1 MGKNNKGLLFHV
13 CCCGG
18 LRPVYA
24 ILTVQARRKEMS
36 TVCQR
41 NKEKKRNTHLRVKEA
56 SWNIALLLSYLR
68 NAGFSP
74 PSLFPASQSG
84 GWIRRLATQFGVF
97 STCKSRQIKVPC
109 GGGVAWVALWRA
121 FPQTQELVFWWS
133 LQSYLISAP
142 FSCWYFLL
150 LKQRI
155 FWYYSSCQVMAILC
169 CVAKKAASAA
179 QEE

>member
-1 MGKNNKGLLFHV
+1 
-13 CCCGG
+13 
-18 LRPVYA
+18 
-24 ILTVQARRKEMS
+24 MS

-41 NKEKKRNTHLRVKEA
+41 NKEKKRNTQLRGKEA
-56 SWNIALLLSYLR
+56 FLNIASLLSYLR
-68 NAGFSP
+68 TAIFSP
-74 PSLFPASQSG
+74 PSLSPASRSG

-97 STCKSRQIKVPC
+97 STCKIRRIQAPC

-121 FPQTQELVFWWS
+121 FPQTQELVFWWF
-133 LQSYLISAP
+133 LLSYLTSAP

-155 FWYYSSCQVMAILC
+155 FWYYSSHQVMAFLC

-179 QEE
+179 QRQY